1 MNKRILLCVVTIA
14 GLSVAQA
21 RDWSYNDCIEYARQ
35 HNISLQQSRISGEL
49 SEYTLEESKAQW
61 QPTLDFAT
69 SHTLSNTPWGYGN
82 KNSYNSNYGL
92 NAGWTVWNGGE
103 RENTIKRNKL
113 QTQISSLNTEDMFR
127 SLETDMLSVYM
138 NILYAKESIAIYEE
152 AVKLSEAQADRARQ
166 LMESGR
172 TSRVDYAQ
180 LQAQYEQDRYSL
192 VNAQGTYETRLMELK
207 RLLELGIDTEISLQS
222 IEWTAQEVLAEV
234 PPIEESYQ
242 LALATD
248 SRLKANKLEEESSD
262 YDIKIAKA
270 GAMPRISLNAGISTG
285 YFAPGNNFGEQI
297 KRSVSESIG
306 LTLSLPI
313 LDGKRTKMA
322 VARANAQRINA
333 QLDTESRLNDIAQ
346 QIESCY
352 IDLRAAQSRYTAG
365 EEQVKS
371 AELSNELVNEQFNLG
386 LVNTIE
392 LLTAHNNLLEARHS
406 LLQAKYMAILEHKM
420 IEFYRTSSVTM
431 P

>member
-152 AVKLSEAQADRARQ
+152 AVKLSEAQGDRARQ

-172 TSRVDYAQ
+172 MSRVDYAQ

-207 RLLELGIDTEISLQS
+207 RLLELGIDTEISLQA

-234 PPIEESYQ
+234 PPI
-242 LALATD
+242 
-248 SRLKANKLEEESSD
+248 
-262 YDIKIAKA
+262 
-270 GAMPRISLNAGISTG
+270 
-285 YFAPGNNFGEQI
+285 
-297 KRSVSESIG
+297 
-306 LTLSLPI
+306 
-313 LDGKRTKMA
+313 
-322 VARANAQRINA
+322 
-333 QLDTESRLNDIAQ
+333 
-346 QIESCY
+346 
-352 IDLRAAQSRYTAG
+352 
-365 EEQVKS
+365 
-371 AELSNELVNEQFNLG
+371 
-386 LVNTIE
+386 
-392 LLTAHNNLLEARHS
+392 
-406 LLQAKYMAILEHKM
+406 
-420 IEFYRTSSVTM
+420 
-431 P
+431 

>member
-1 MNKRILLCVVTIA
+1 MIFSI
-14 GLSVAQA
+14 
-21 RDWSYNDCIEYARQ
+21 I
-35 HNISLQQSRISGEL
+35 
-49 SEYTLEESKAQW
+49 
-61 QPTLDFAT
+61 
-69 SHTLSNTPWGYGN
+69 
-82 KNSYNSNYGL
+82 
-92 NAGWTVWNGGE
+92 
-103 RENTIKRNKL
+103 NTIH
-113 QTQISSLNTEDMFR
+113 QNTR
-127 SLETDMLSVYM
+127 
-138 NILYAKESIAIYEE
+138 
-152 AVKLSEAQADRARQ
+152 
-166 LMESGR
+166 
-172 TSRVDYAQ
+172 
-180 LQAQYEQDRYSL
+180 
-192 VNAQGTYETRLMELK
+192 
-207 RLLELGIDTEISLQS
+207 
-222 IEWTAQEVLAEV
+222 
-234 PPIEESYQ
+234 
-242 LALATD
+242 
-248 SRLKANKLEEESSD
+248 
-262 YDIKIAKA
+262 
-270 GAMPRISLNAGISTG
+270 